1 MTSEGAKK
9 AWKTRKKRARA
20 KTGKRDVGE
29 KTSRKSEGR
38 SNEEA
43 IVDFISGKLK
53 NHINDDL
60 NEHRI
65 SSEADLRSSV
75 TFYLR
80 NFLDKRKAKDWRLHT
95 GLMTY
100 PEPSFFKNRKKGK
113 RGFFYEID
121 VALSKIPDSF
131 TGASRVIGIELKEHQ
146 KVGDDAIDDLK
157 KLIDL
162 KKEKMIKYGF
172 LIYLFRD
179 NIESEYEDERLA
191 KVIPKKLKDT
201 IFVITINA
209 YEGMSSLNVK
219 EFDKKWD
226 QSKDLRPEKM
236 TGRKAGIN
244 RGASKKTRKKKKSK
258 K

>member
-1 MTSEGAKK
+1 MPAKTKAGRSAAAKK
-9 AWKTRKKRARA
+9 AARTRKKRARA
-20 KTGKRDVGE
+20 KTGKRVLG
-29 KTSRKSEGR
+29 KKLPHWSSGS
-38 SNEEA
+38 SNQEA
-43 IVDFISGKLK
+43 IVDFISSKLK
-53 NHINDDL
+53 NHIHDDL

-65 SSEADLRSSV
+65 SSEADLCSSV

-95 GLMTY
+95 GLWTY
-100 PEPSFFKNRKKGK
+100 PEPLFFKNRKKGK
-113 RGFFYEID
+113 ISRVEID
-121 VALSKIPDSF
+121 VAVSKIPDSF

-146 KVGDDAIDDLK
+146 KVGEDAIDDLK

-179 NIESEYEDERLA
+179 NIESKYEDDRLA
-191 KVIPKKLKDT
+191 NVIPDKLKNR

-236 TGRKAGIN
+236 TARKATE
-244 RGASKKTRKKKKSK
+244 KRKGN
-258 K
+258 

>member
-9 AWKTRKKRARA
+9 AWETRKKRART
-20 KTGKRDVGE
+20 KTGKRKLG
-29 KTSRKSEGR
+29 KNLRHWGSGCF
-38 SNEEA
+38 NQEA
-43 IVDFISGKLK
+43 IVDFISGNLK
-53 NHINDDL
+53 NIIHNDL
-60 NEHRI
+60 NEHRM

-95 GLMTY
+95 GLWTY

-113 RGFFYEID
+113 KTRVEID

-131 TGASRVIGIELKEHQ
+131 TGASRVIGIELKEQQ
-146 KVGDDAIDDLK
+146 KVGDDAIVDLK

-179 NIESEYEDERLA
+179 NIESESEDERLA
-191 KVIPKKLKDT
+191 KEIPKKLKNR

-219 EFDKKWD
+219 EFDKKWE
-226 QSKDLRPEKM
+226 QSKDLRWEKM
-236 TGRKAGIN
+236 TARIAGVN
-244 RGASKKTRKKKKSK
+244 RGKSKKTRKKKKSK

>member
-20 KTGKRDVGE
+20 ETGKRDVGE

-38 SNEEA
+38 SNQEA
-43 IVDFISGKLK
+43 IVDFISSKLK
-53 NHINDDL
+53 NHIHDDL

-95 GLMTY
+95 GLQTY
-100 PEPSFFKNRKKGK
+100 PEPAFFKNRKKGK
-113 RGFFYEID
+113 KTRVEID

-131 TGASRVIGIELKEHQ
+131 TGASRVIGIELKEHP
-146 KVGDDAIDDLK
+146 KVGDDAIGDLK

-162 KKEKMIKYGF
+162 KKETMIKYGF

-179 NIESEYEDERLA
+179 NIGSEYEDDRLA

>member
-1 MTSEGAKK
+1 MPAKTKAGRSAAAKK
-9 AWKTRKKRARA
+9 PARTRKKRARA
-20 KTGKRDVGE
+20 KTAKRVLGKKLPHWSSG
-29 KTSRKSEGR
+29 S
-38 SNEEA
+38 SNQEA
-43 IVDFISGKLK
+43 IVDFISSKLK
-53 NHINDDL
+53 NHIHDDL

-65 SSEADLRSSV
+65 SSEADLCSSV

-95 GLMTY
+95 GLWTY
-100 PEPSFFKNRKKGK
+100 PEPLFFKNRKKGK
-113 RGFFYEID
+113 ISRVEID
-121 VALSKIPDSF
+121 VAVSKIPDSF

-146 KVGDDAIDDLK
+146 KVGEDAIDDLK

-179 NIESEYEDERLA
+179 NIESKYEDDRLA
-191 KVIPKKLKDT
+191 NVIPDKLKNR

-236 TGRKAGIN
+236 TARKATE
-244 RGASKKTRKKKKSK
+244 KRKGN
-258 K
+258 